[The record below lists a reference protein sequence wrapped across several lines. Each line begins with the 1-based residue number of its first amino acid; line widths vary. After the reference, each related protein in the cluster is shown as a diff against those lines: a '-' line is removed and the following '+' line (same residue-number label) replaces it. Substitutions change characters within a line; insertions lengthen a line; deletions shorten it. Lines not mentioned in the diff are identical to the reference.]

1 MKHDKICLTS
11 IACSYNNF
19 DNVYPGVRV
28 INN

>member
-1 MKHDKICLTS
+1 MTHEIFCLT
-11 IACSYNNF
+11 IIDCSYNNY